1 MWGDIGIMND
11 VRFYSVAPHWYFRPF
26 MAWLL
31 ACPYHKTGIFGLLF
45 LFGALYLQP
54 NLHGYS
60 DSDGLDYTTSTWWG
74 LTLGVSSL
82 PQDHNNVITLNLY
95 RQTLYYVFFMSALY
109 TTSFLPYGR
118 FYHSIGGNSAM
129 LYSYMFVFIYL
140 SCTSLRNPVFI
151 QLKAHNL
158 MNKSLKLVLGN
169 SKKVTNLLPLTNG
182 KTIDTLSKW

>member
-1 MWGDIGIMND
+1 
-11 VRFYSVAPHWYFRPF
+11 
-26 MAWLL
+26 
-31 ACPYHKTGIFGLLF
+31 
-45 LFGALYLQP
+45 
-54 NLHGYS
+54 
-60 DSDGLDYTTSTWWG
+60 
-74 LTLGVSSL
+74 
-82 PQDHNNVITLNLY
+82 
-95 RQTLYYVFFMSALY
+95 MSALY

-182 KTIDTLSKW
+182 KTIDTLSK